1 MPIPQKHQYLSELCD
16 ALARRWPDNRT
27 VNLVCH
33 GHSVPSGYA
42 CTPFVDSFHA
52 YPHRMHQILC
62 QRFPF
67 AVINVIVTAIGGEAS
82 DRGAARFEKDVLCH
96 QPDLVTIDYGL
107 NDRGL
112 TLEQAEQAWRKM
124 IEGALARRIPVIL
137 LTPSWDQTWFAQST
151 EWHALERHAKQI
163 RRLAGE
169 YGVALADSFAA
180 YEREVK
186 EHGDLLNLLS
196 HWNHPSPLGHALIAG
211 ELTAWFPAR

>member
-1 MPIPQKHQYLSELCD
+1 MPIPQKDQYLSALCD
-16 ALARRWPDNRT
+16 TLARRWPDNRT

-42 CTPFVDSFHA
+42 CTPFVDTFHA
-52 YPHRMHQILC
+52 YPHLTHQMLS

-67 AVINVIVTAIGGEAS
+67 AVINVIVTAVGGEAS
-82 DRGAARFEKDVLCH
+82 DRGAARFEEDVLCH

-107 NDRGL
+107 NDRSL

-124 IEGALARRIPVIL
+124 IETALARKIPVIL
-137 LTPSWDQTWFAQST
+137 LTPSWDQTWFAQSA
-151 EWHALERHAKQI
+151 EWHALEHHAQQI

-169 YGVALADSFAA
+169 YRVALADSFAA

-186 EHGDLLNLLS
+186 AHGNLLNLLS